1 MSRLAAVLMFFAWL
15 LYSAMPAVGMPY
27 VPMPAEH
34 NAQAAQDRP
43 QHHDHG
49 KMPETTKAAHSH
61 GSSQQPCPHGGKT
74 CVTPF
79 CAACLT
85 LLPEF
90 AIRQNGRVAYAYPL
104 PTVEQALTS
113 PATAP
118 LTPSPRLTE
127 FRSTSSINSVGHGKG
142 NPMSAKI
149 TLMTAV
155 LSTLITGPLAAQ
167 EMKGMDHSKMG
178 MPMGDSVS
186 TKAFE
191 DANARMHRDMA
202 IKYSGDTDVD
212 FVRSMIP
219 HHQGA
224 IDMAKV
230 ELAHGKDPE
239 IRKLAE
245 AVIKAQEAEIADMQA
260 WLKAHGK

>member
-1 MSRLAAVLMFFAWL
+1 
-15 LYSAMPAVGMPY
+15 
-27 VPMPAEH
+27 
-34 NAQAAQDRP
+34 
-43 QHHDHG
+43 
-49 KMPETTKAAHSH
+49 
-61 GSSQQPCPHGGKT
+61 
-74 CVTPF
+74 
-79 CAACLT
+79 
-85 LLPEF
+85 
-90 AIRQNGRVAYAYPL
+90 
-104 PTVEQALTS
+104 
-113 PATAP
+113 
-118 LTPSPRLTE
+118 
-127 FRSTSSINSVGHGKG
+127 
-142 NPMSAKI
+142 MSAKI
-149 TLMTAV
+149 ILMTAA
-155 LSTLITGPLAAQ
+155 LSALLAGPLAAQ

-178 MPMGDSVS
+178 TPTGGSPS

-191 DANARMHRDMA
+191 DANAKMHKDMA
-202 IKYSGDTDVD
+202 IRYSGDTDAD

>member
-1 MSRLAAVLMFFAWL
+1 
-15 LYSAMPAVGMPY
+15 
-27 VPMPAEH
+27 
-34 NAQAAQDRP
+34 
-43 QHHDHG
+43 
-49 KMPETTKAAHSH
+49 
-61 GSSQQPCPHGGKT
+61 
-74 CVTPF
+74 
-79 CAACLT
+79 
-85 LLPEF
+85 
-90 AIRQNGRVAYAYPL
+90 
-104 PTVEQALTS
+104 
-113 PATAP
+113 
-118 LTPSPRLTE
+118 
-127 FRSTSSINSVGHGKG
+127 
-142 NPMSAKI
+142 MSAKI
-149 TLMTAV
+149 ILMTAA
-155 LSTLITGPLAAQ
+155 LSALLAGPLAAQ

-178 MPMGDSVS
+178 MPTGGSPS

-191 DANARMHRDMA
+191 DANAKMHKDMA
-202 IKYSGDTDVD
+202 IQYSGDTDAD